1 MAKSQRC
8 ALIEPFNFKVPFL
21 FELLFVSFIGRDADF
36 TPDDSDV
43 YISYSRL
50 EIIHHKPPATDFLFL
65 TFTSS

>member
-1 MAKSQRC
+1 MAKSQWC
-8 ALIEPFNFKVPFL
+8 ALIEPFEMPFL
-21 FELLFVSFIGRDADF
+21 LEGLFVSFIGRDADF

-50 EIIHHKPPATDFLFL
+50 ETIHHKPPATDVLFL